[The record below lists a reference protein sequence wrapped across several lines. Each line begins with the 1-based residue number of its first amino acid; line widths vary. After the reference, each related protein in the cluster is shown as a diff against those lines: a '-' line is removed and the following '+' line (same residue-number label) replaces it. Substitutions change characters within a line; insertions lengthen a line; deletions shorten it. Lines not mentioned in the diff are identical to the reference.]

1 MYHFHRP
8 IRFSFWPIGPWVMHW
23 FIAHALLHWYIYI
36 YWLRDWLC
44 FKFYVVTA
52 TLTVWGNL
60 KYCAINKD
68 NEPLLIVSCA
78 YKQGVYSLQFLSPPV
93 SLSSLF
99 LAVFLSRLISV
110 TPSSNYGPHMKCLC
124 VREIPVV
131 LLFECISLK
140 LSIWV
145 ILVFSRVYSKQARL
159 ENVFIRELL
168 LFFRT
173 PKNLFF
179 RIYSLILLYYEDR
192 KKDSLVTAMESKKTK
207 SNGKFI

>member
-1 MYHFHRP
+1 M
-8 IRFSFWPIGPWVMHW
+8 
-23 FIAHALLHWYIYI
+23 
-36 YWLRDWLC
+36 
-44 FKFYVVTA
+44 VTA

-60 KYCAINKD
+60 KYCAINRD

-179 RIYSLILLYYEDR
+179 RIYTLILLNYEDR
-192 KKDSLVTAMESKKTK
+192 KKTRLWLQWRVRKQNRKESSFGAVIQWRFVDASKWDFLGQSETD
-207 SNGKFI
+207 